1 MTKQKQI
8 NSYLVVNNEIGIVV
22 CRTDTRRQ
30 ARRERIPFQ
39 EKILKI
45 TIDPKTFQATTQIVR

>member
-1 MTKQKQI
+1 MTKQNPQ
-8 NSYLVVNNEIGIVV
+8 YLVVNHLGTIT
-22 CRTDTRRQ
+22 CRACARKQ
-30 ARRERIPFQ
+30 ARDQRIPFK